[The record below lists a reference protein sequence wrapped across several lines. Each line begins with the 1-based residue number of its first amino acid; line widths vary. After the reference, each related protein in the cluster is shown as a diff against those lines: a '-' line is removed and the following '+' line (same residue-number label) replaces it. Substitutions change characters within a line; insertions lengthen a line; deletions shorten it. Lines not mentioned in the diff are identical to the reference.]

1 MITIKLISN
10 QYNEKYSKKIKLER
24 KNDIR
29 NIIKKSEGRKESIMT
44 ERNDKENTN
53 EEMRGKCN
61 TESKERGK
69 GRDGTGRKQK

>member
-1 MITIKLISN
+1 MEI
-10 QYNEKYSKKIKLER
+10 

-29 NIIKKSEGRKESIMT
+29 NIIKKKILKSEERKESIMT

-53 EEMRGKCN
+53 EEMSGKYY
-61 TESKERGK
+61 TENKERGK

>member
-1 MITIKLISN
+1 
-10 QYNEKYSKKIKLER
+10 
-24 KNDIR
+24 
-29 NIIKKSEGRKESIMT
+29 MT

-69 GRDGTGRKQK
+69 GREWKEIEMRIRHEKKRK